1 MTSEEPAKTPAN
13 VVRAAEDERWALVQ
27 RIASSRQFAR
37 ASQVRE
43 FLLFVTSRALTGRLS
58 EINEVEIGRTV
69 LGRRAAFN
77 PQEDNI
83 VRVQARHLRAKLDD
97 YFRTEGKDEP
107 LILTIPKG
115 TYVPSFEPC
124 PAPPQAPLVGK
135 PLPDSWSFNR
145 RHLLALVLLAGISG
159 LGITIWKL
167 TPSRAYTFLAAR
179 PLSQNPLLAR
189 ILHTGDSTKIVMAD
203 VGLVF
208 LEHFLGRT
216 ISLHD
221 YLRADYPY
229 YLLSSVQDSNVRTI
243 LEGAS
248 VRPYT
253 SYSDVNAVTK
263 LLQFTQKYQPKVF
276 IRHPRQLNI
285 RDFETSSFI
294 LLGGNLSNPWF
305 QLFESRLN
313 FVFESDLKEEKVWI
327 RNKAP
332 RSGEQ
337 KIYLPRSNSEET
349 FAVIGMFPNRS
360 SSGSV
365 LLLAGIRME
374 GTEAATDM
382 ILRDEL
388 PTDLLRIVGQAVG
401 PDGSIEV
408 LLSTR
413 TIAGSPQD
421 TKIVAYRVHADE
433 ARP

>member
-13 VVRAAEDERWALVQ
+13 VVGAAEDERWALVQ
-27 RIASSRQFAR
+27 RIASSRPFAK

-159 LGITIWKL
+159 LGMTIWKL

>member
-1 MTSEEPAKTPAN
+1 
-13 VVRAAEDERWALVQ
+13 
-27 RIASSRQFAR
+27 
-37 ASQVRE
+37 
-43 FLLFVTSRALTGRLS
+43 
-58 EINEVEIGRTV
+58 
-69 LGRRAAFN
+69 
-77 PQEDNI
+77 
-83 VRVQARHLRAKLDD
+83 
-97 YFRTEGKDEP
+97 
-107 LILTIPKG
+107 
-115 TYVPSFEPC
+115 
-124 PAPPQAPLVGK
+124 
-135 PLPDSWSFNR
+135 
-145 RHLLALVLLAGISG
+145 
-159 LGITIWKL
+159 
-167 TPSRAYTFLAAR
+167 
-179 PLSQNPLLAR
+179 LLAR